1 MKDNRQNEKFTYTY
15 SVPTASERREIED
28 IRRQYSAPQEPQ
40 SALARLKELDA
51 RVKRAPAALA
61 LTLGVCGLLVFGLGI
76 TMVLEWAMSA
86 GGIAVAAVG
95 ALMMAAAYP
104 IYNTVLKR
112 LKKKYAP
119 EILKLSD
126 ELLNVNEK

>member
-1 MKDNRQNEKFTYTY
+1 
-15 SVPTASERREIED
+15 
-28 IRRQYSAPQEPQ
+28 
-40 SALARLKELDA
+40 
-51 RVKRAPAALA
+51 
-61 LTLGVCGLLVFGLGI
+61 
-76 TMVLEWAMSA
+76 MSA

-104 IYNTVLKR
+104 IYKTVLKR

>member
-15 SVPTASERREIED
+15 SVPTVSERREIED

-51 RVKRAPAALA
+51 RVKRTPAVFAMIM
-61 LTLGVCGLLVFGLGI
+61 GVCGLLVFGLGF
-76 TMVLEWAMSA
+76 TMVLEWAMFA

-104 IYNTVLKR
+104 IFKTVLKR

-126 ELLNVNEK
+126 ELLNEGKE

>member
-76 TMVLEWAMSA
+76 MMVLEWAMSA

-112 LKKKYAP
+112 LKKKNAP

>member
-112 LKKKYAP
+112 LKKKNAP